1 MIIGKEVSRN
11 LSKKVGPV
19 YEVAAITKSF
29 DGGPALIF
37 DRIKG
42 YPGCKAVNN
51 LMSRRERIAGF
62 LGVTKKERGSETSL
76 PPNGPWIQQFQLRI
90 NGEPEDLDMSR

>member
-1 MIIGKEVSRN
+1 M
-11 LSKKVGPV
+11 
-19 YEVAAITKSF
+19 AAITKSF

-42 YPGCKAVNN
+42 YPGWKAVTN

-62 LGVTKKERGSETSL
+62 FEGYKTGDPTSILKRSFIQAPPRVIDHAPCQEVVMDRGIDILGYL
-76 PPNGPWIQQFQLRI
+76 PVIKQN
-90 NGEPEDLDMSR
+90 DS